1 MRAAMGDAAD
11 DHARPGGI
19 SFWVAGAVSVL
30 TVFAWVAHHMVE
42 GRAVVPP
49 SVVAGVVVV
58 LVGVVGVVGRGLDT
72 ASLVPRE
79 AGSTTKEAR
88 GAGLTTK
95 EAREGGSSP
104 NERAGDVP
112 LGYLGVLLVSG
123 VAAAGAWWAI
133 DRTFGPAVAVLV
145 AAAPTALSLA
155 GSLPLRVARAR
166 GRQAGVVFARYGRL
180 DVASRLDVA
189 ILDRWGTVTTGD
201 LKVTSVDPVDPDH
214 DRNLRWFAGALE
226 HAADDPVARAIS
238 RLSTRGRLSD
248 VEQHPGAGISGS
260 VDRHPVRVG
269 HPRWIG
275 IEDRQGLGTTV
286 GVEVDGRALGH
297 ITVADDVRPDARE
310 GIDRLR
316 RDGIDPVL
324 VSDDTSLNT
333 EHLAG
338 ECGIERWY
346 PETAPEKR
354 ERLVVEHQERG
365 HVVAVAGDGDGNDEA
380 LAAADLALS
389 DGDDPSVDIRLQD
402 LDVSRVGAALA
413 LARST
418 QRTTRLGR
426 RLAGGLALLGIGL
439 AGAGVLSPLLAA
451 GYAVVSCLV
460 VGGVALRV
468 RA

>member
-1 MRAAMGDAAD
+1 MSRGLPFPA
-11 DHARPGGI
+11 
-19 SFWVAGAVSVL
+19 AGAVAAVVAL
-30 TVFAWVAHHMVE
+30 GWVASTTVDERPVMPA
-42 GRAVVPP
+42 AVAAGL
-49 SVVAGVVVV
+49 VVL
-58 LVGVVGVVGRGLDT
+58 LVGVVGVVGRGLE
-72 ASLVPRE
+72 PG
-79 AGSTTKEAR
+79 AGSTDKE
-88 GAGLTTK
+88 
-95 EAREGGSSP
+95 GSAT

-112 LGYLGVLLVSG
+112 LGFLAALLVSG

-133 DRTFGPAVAVLV
+133 DRTFGPAVAVML

-166 GRQAGVVFARYGRL
+166 GRQAGVAFARYGRL

-226 HAADDPVARAIS
+226 HAGDDPVARAIS
-238 RLSTRGRLSD
+238 RLSTRGRLSN

-260 VDRHPVRVG
+260 VDRHPVRIG

-297 ITVADDVRPDARE
+297 ITVADDVRPDARAGVE
-310 GIDRLR
+310 RLR

-324 VSDDTSLNT
+324 VSDDSSLNT

-338 ECGIERWY
+338 KCGIERWY

-354 ERLVVEHQERG
+354 ERLVVEYQERG
-365 HVVAVAGDGDGNDEA
+365 HVVAVAGDGAGNDEA

-418 QRTTRLGR
+418 RSVARLGR
-426 RLAGGLALLGIGL
+426 RLAAGLALLGIGL
-439 AGAGVLSPLLAA
+439 AGTGVLSPLLAA
-451 GYAVVSCLV
+451 GYATASCLV
-460 VGGVALRV
+460 VAAVALRV